1 LDGSTPS
8 ETSSRALRG
17 WLRNRPL
24 PLFSIFFA
32 AAALFAQQS
41 QPGAQPAMPDPN
53 NPPAPQPSPTKP
65 EDLCGIEGQVTS
77 VATGAPVK
85 KAELRLQRV
94 DLNPNTGSMQTSYS
108 TTADAAGKF
117 AMKDIEPGKYRL
129 SVSRNGFVNASY
141 GARGPNRLGATIS
154 LDAGQHLKEVNFK
167 LTPHG
172 VVSGRI
178 VDEDG
183 DPVASVSVQ
192 AQTYHRI
199 EGRKQLVPSGF
210 ASTNDL
216 GEYRIFGLAP
226 GRYYLSA
233 TYSQPMWEPTQD
245 RSAKSPPEEGY
256 VATYYPNGID
266 LAAAAA
272 VEVTPGADIRGM
284 NIALSKTHTV
294 RLRGHV
300 GHPGGGKQNVMI
312 MLTPRDEGGWFSMA
326 GRQSTDPQGNFEIR
340 GVRPGAYTLTAQ
352 SFDGA
357 HSTTARLALDVGNNN
372 MEGIA
377 LTLSPGAELPGQIKA
392 ESPQGVDLTDIHISL
407 QPHDPSAMRI
417 SPYPG
422 DHVKDDGTFT
432 LTQVSQE
439 RYDVYVRGLPD
450 GYYVKSIEAGD
461 QEVRDAGLDMTSGP
475 AGSLSVTIGPGAGQI
490 EGSVQNE
497 KQQSAAG
504 ALVVL
509 IPDDAKRRER
519 RDAYHTATSDQY
531 GRFTLKGLDPGEYKL
546 YAWDDLESG
555 AYMDPDVMKPFES
568 KGVTMS
574 IHENSRET
582 AQLTLIPQ

>member
-1 LDGSTPS
+1 MHIRL
-8 ETSSRALRG
+8 
-17 WLRNRPL
+17 
-24 PLFSIFFA
+24 SIFLA

-41 QPGAQPAMPDPN
+41 QPGAPPAATDPN
-53 NPPAPQPSPTKP
+53 NPPAAQANPTRP
-65 EDLCGIEGQVTS
+65 EDLCWIEGQVS
-77 VATGAPVK
+77 NVATGAPVK

-94 DLNPNTGSMQTSYS
+94 NLNPNTGSMQTSYS
-108 TTADAAGKF
+108 TTADAGGKF

-141 GARGPNRLGATIS
+141 GARGPNRPGTTLS
-154 LDAGQHLKEVNFK
+154 LDPGQHLKEVNFK

-172 VVSGRI
+172 VVSGRV

-183 DPVASVSVQ
+183 DPVARVSVQ
-192 AQTYHRI
+192 AQSYRRYD
-199 EGRKQLVPSGF
+199 GRKQLVPSGS

-233 TYSQPMWEPTQD
+233 TYNQMAWEPTLD
-245 RSAKSPPEEGY
+245 RSAKAQPEEGY
-256 VATYYPNGID
+256 VPTYYPGGID
-266 LAAAAA
+266 LAAAAP

-300 GHPGGGKQNVMI
+300 NNPAGHKQNVMI
-312 MLTPRDEGGWFSMA
+312 MLTPRDDAGWFSMA
-326 GRQSTDPQGNFEIR
+326 GRQTTDPQGDFEIR

-352 SFDGA
+352 SFDGGRNLSA
-357 HSTTARLALDVGNNN
+357 HLALDVGNNN
-372 MEGIA
+372 MEGIG
-377 LTLSPGAELPGQIKA
+377 LTLSAGMELPGVLKA
-392 ESPQGVDLTDIHISL
+392 EGPQGIDVTDIHIYL
-407 QPHDPSAMRI
+407 EPHEREAMRFG
-417 SPYPG
+417 STPSE
-422 DHVKDDGTFT
+422 HVKEDGSFT

-439 RYDVYVRGLPD
+439 RYDLYVRGLPD
-450 GYYVKSIEAGD
+450 GYYIKSIRAGD
-461 QEVRDAGLDMTSGP
+461 EEVRDSGLDMTSG
-475 AGSLSVTIGPGAGQI
+475 AAASLTVTIGPGAGQI
-490 EGSVQNE
+490 DGSVQND
-497 KQQSAAG
+497 QQQPAAG

-509 IPDDAKRRER
+509 IPNDAKRRER
-519 RDAYHTATSDQY
+519 RDSYHTTTSDQN
-531 GRFTLKGLDPGEYKL
+531 GRFTLKGVDPGEYKL

-568 KGVTMS
+568 KGVAMS